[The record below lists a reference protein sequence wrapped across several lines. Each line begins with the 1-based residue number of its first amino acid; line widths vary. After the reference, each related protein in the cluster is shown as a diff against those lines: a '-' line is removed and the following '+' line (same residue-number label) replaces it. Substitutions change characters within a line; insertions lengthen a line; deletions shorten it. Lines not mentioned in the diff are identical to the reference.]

1 MSGEQQVVAA
11 PTASALPAAP
21 EVAIASL
28 TPDQAREHRSM
39 LMADAGWRAKAM
51 NPASREYKTLTA
63 LDMHLAGLPTTPPAE
78 SPPQDGSAGSPDAVA
93 SYEVPQEGEVYEVQP
108 LEGMDID
115 ADALQAWSAGMR
127 SAGVDKELGAIV
139 LQTSA
144 FNMQHEDLTVEAVN
158 RRYDTA
164 ESQLRARWR
173 DKFDENLAAA
183 NEEGRRL
190 FDKMPASLK
199 DGMDYRTFM
208 LAAGLAN
215 SATLVQML
223 AERAEARKGRG

>member
-127 SAGVDKELGAIV
+127 SAGVDRELGAIV
-139 LQTSA
+139 LQTA
-144 FNMQHEDLTVEAVN
+144 TFNMQQELTVEAVN
-158 RRYDTA
+158 RQYAAA
-164 ESQLRARWR
+164 EAQLRGRWGEQFEER
-173 DKFDENLAAA
+173 LQLA
-183 NEEGRRL
+183 NEEGKRMFERL
-190 FDKMPASLK
+190 PNSLK
-199 DGMDYRTFM
+199 DGMTWREFA
-208 LAAGLAN
+208 LVCGFAN

-223 AERAEARKGRG
+223 AERADAQKERA